1 MKKTSIFTRIIS
13 LILTVTLLFVSLTAC
28 GELDY
33 GIGNNNENNS
43 DGGNQGGTQ
52 NKPNGEQGGSG
63 LPDSSGGDS
72 DTGFDH
78 NGPQL
83 VSFDF
88 EAYYTEEF
96 IIGLI
101 SEELSLWYD
110 VFSGS
115 VRTES
120 GEVVYGLCFTDYT
133 NAYSDGETIYYST
146 GFIAYPGDVNADLP
160 SLDESTVITRT
171 GVEEEGFGYLYHF
184 SREEFTSHAVAF
196 NQYLVYGIEGDQL
209 FYTKED
215 YDSSKIRELDRK
227 GELKQYGSLYNYDE
241 GRYIIDYDV
250 GNFIGVSGVSLSA
263 AIDYSELQAE
273 IDRIIAEQDENFRQ
287 IDVQTVASIS
297 TEALSAY
304 LLSLQEETFLGY
316 RVDDLIEISES
327 LDPLEYLRITDEGI
341 EVHVAQ
347 VPPPTPTAFARW
359 LTGVTS
365 VIVVLASFSLF
376 GVGAPLL
383 AGAVIGG
390 AVEAF
395 MEVVVN
401 NQMLD
406 WRKVAVAAVAGA
418 ISVNM
423 GIFGDAIVG
432 GITESVFTLMDGG
445 SIEDAAQ
452 TFVIGVKYGI
462 VLGAAFQLAGKVVKS
477 LVNKFKKPNII
488 IDNISVQNAIDIDG
502 KIANKIDDPLTDA
515 TAKQAG
521 QATDDLIRHHI
532 IEGESDVHILTG
544 SKTPGKNEF
553 KGFHVFKG
561 YEELIDFCKK
571 NNKSYKV
578 EWFGSNTT
586 QYPRVTDL
594 DGKAFSFIKN
604 YDGVNCTKKTAHS
617 FFPDSWTDTKILDV
631 ADQIAELQ
639 GTPNPSD
646 LVGHRIPPVDIIV
659 EDVKIR
665 VVLEVAEETTENG
678 TNKFYKVITS
688 YPIPNGAPI
697 RTEYITYIEEVT
709 EKGINKFYKVKTVYP
724 VAGGDPIITEYIIPI
739 IEKPAP

>member
-43 DGGNQGGTQ
+43 DVGNQTGTQ
-52 NKPNGEQGGSG
+52 NKPNGEPGGSG

-72 DTGFDH
+72 DIGADH

-83 VSFDF
+83 VSFDY

-133 NAYSDGETIYYST
+133 NAYSNGETIYYST

-432 GITESVFTLMDGG
+432 GITESVYTLMDGG
-445 SIEDAAQ
+445 SIGDAAQ

-488 IDNISVQNAIDIDG
+488 IDNISVQNAINIDG
-502 KIANKIDDPLTDA
+502 KIANKIDDPVADTIS
-515 TAKQAG
+515 KQAKIAANNTNLPSFSASDLDDIVKNPENYNLRLTNDRITHVIDG
-521 QATDDLIRHHI
+521 DSYGGGHAYKNLQMFLDGCGNSIPTTNAAGKEIGEKMLNNTNEAIFLQA
-532 IEGESDVHILTG
+532 
-544 SKTPGKNEF
+544 PGK
-553 KGFHVFKG
+553 
-561 YEELIDFCKK
+561 
-571 NNKSYKV
+571 
-578 EWFGSNTT
+578 T
-586 QYPRVTDL
+586 RVTYQL
-594 DGKAFSFIKN
+594 TINGKPVTKS
-604 YDGVNCTKKTAHS
+604 VNRQS
-617 FFPDSWTDTKILDV
+617 FFPPTWDDSKIALAIEKIANYGCSGTKPN
-631 ADQIAELQ
+631 
-639 GTPNPSD
+639 GTPKMT
-646 LVGHRIPPVDIIV
+646 GFVDGIKIEVII
-659 EDVKIR
+659 R
-665 VVLEVAEETTENG
+665 NG
-678 TNKFYKVITS
+678 QIITG
-688 YPIPNGAPI
+688 YPIPLIDN
-697 RTEYITYIEEVT
+697 
-709 EKGINKFYKVKTVYP
+709 
-724 VAGGDPIITEYIIPI
+724 
-739 IEKPAP
+739 